1 MENVILASLPFNHER
16 LLLLLLLSRLKEE
29 ILFLK
34 ILNVML
40 KCRTEYPRAVASMR
54 QDEAV
59 ASS

>member
-40 KCRTEYPRAVASMR
+40 KCGTEYSGFNSRNL
-54 QDEAV
+54 EIEF
-59 ASS
+59 